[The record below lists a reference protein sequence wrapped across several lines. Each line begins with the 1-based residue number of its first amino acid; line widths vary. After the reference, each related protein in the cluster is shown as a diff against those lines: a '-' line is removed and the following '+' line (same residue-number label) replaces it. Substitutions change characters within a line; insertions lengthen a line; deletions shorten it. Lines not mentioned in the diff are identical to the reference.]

1 MSEQENAAAIAQ
13 LSAEIVQL
21 KNENETLKKTFRQ
34 FSDSVRDAVRN
45 DIELAQKKMTEFL
58 GDRVETVDKKAQSN
72 TNDLARIK
80 EQLDGDG
87 KDEPGLRTMLK
98 LLDGRTSTLE
108 LDKRDRSTVL
118 SFGKAAWGIAGT
130 LVFGLVVASINS
142 TIAEKAKS
150 AANTQAENKQ
160 KFDALD
166 NKVSNNNTKFF
177 ESIGELNKFK
187 SASEKEFEWIKRSLK

>member
-13 LSAEIVQL
+13 LTAEVGQL
-21 KNENETLKKTFRQ
+21 KTENETLKKTFRQ
-34 FSDSVRDAVRN
+34 FSDSVREAVKN
-45 DIELAQKKMTEFL
+45 DIDLAQKKMTEFL
-58 GDRVETVDKKAQSN
+58 GDRVETVDKKAQGSA
-72 TNDLARIK
+72 NDLLKIK

-142 TIAEKAKS
+142 TIAEKAKT
-150 AANTQAENKQ
+150 AANTQAENK
-160 KFDALD
+160 KNFEDLE
-166 NKVSNNNTKFF
+166 NKVSNNSKEFYG
-177 ESIGELNKFK
+177 SIGDLKRFQ